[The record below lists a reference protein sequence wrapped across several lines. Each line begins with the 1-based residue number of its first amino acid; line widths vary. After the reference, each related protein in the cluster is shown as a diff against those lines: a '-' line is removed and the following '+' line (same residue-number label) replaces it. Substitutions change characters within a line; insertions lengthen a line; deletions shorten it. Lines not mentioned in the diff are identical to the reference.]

1 MREGHRPQVPLITAA
16 VLAYAAGLL
25 AGYGGAIVWTGAAIA
40 LVVAH
45 GATGRDRALVAV
57 VAVAGC
63 LTAYSGHEAAQSCE
77 SALLRAQAWRVT
89 LRADAFPGGFVPA
102 QHACGVRVSLS
113 IADGRAP
120 NGATVEVAGTATRG
134 KGSILIADASIR
146 QVGPPGRLVR
156 WRSGIGRSIDQRFGD
171 QAPLARALLIADMR
185 ELSPTLRDRWSAA
198 GLSHMLS
205 VSGLHV
211 GLIAV
216 AVSLI
221 AQIAGLGR
229 NASGAVVVSLTAI
242 YVLVIGAPLPAVRAA
257 TMLGVSSLSA
267 AIQRP
272 TSAWAVLAVS
282 ALLPLLDP
290 VSVLDI
296 GFQLSMAGM
305 VALVASGA
313 LVKRWEWLSVGG
325 WKGTLYRSLVAS
337 TAATILTAPLGAAV
351 FGRISLVAPIS
362 NLVAV
367 PVMAVLQPML
377 FLAMVLLP
385 FQAAAQFVADACRP
399 LMAVL
404 DVIAMH
410 AATLPGASLAVLADS
425 TSIALSYAAAAAFVV
440 AAVSRFPGQA
450 MLCGCACIAII
461 VWRPV
466 LPARGGM
473 TEIHMIDVGQGD
485 AIALRTA
492 RGRWVLFDAGRDWTG
507 GDAGKRDVVP
517 YLAARGGPLDGF
529 VLSHPHSDHVGGAAS
544 AITALGPRWYVDP
557 AFAGTSGSYRSSLLA
572 ARQRGARW
580 TRVHPGDSL
589 IVDEVVITWL
599 APDSAWAETLHDPND
614 ASTVARIRVGEFTM
628 LMTGDTET
636 AGERWLLANQQKRL
650 DVDVL
655 KVAHHGSNTS
665 STDEFLDAVSP
676 RLALV
681 SVGTGNV
688 YRHPSPSVL
697 EALARRRAIT
707 LRTDLHGSIVVRTD
721 GHVIEVEARG
731 QRFALKP

>member
-1 MREGHRPQVPLITAA
+1 MPLVTAA
-16 VLAYAAGLL
+16 VLAYASGLL
-25 AGYGGAIVWTGAAIA
+25 LGFGVPAVWALTAIG
-40 LVVAH
+40 LVLFQA
-45 GATGRDRALVAV
+45 ATGRDRALLAV
-57 VAVAGC
+57 VAGAGY
-63 LTAYSGHEAAQSCE
+63 LTASSGRTAAAACEAE
-77 SALLRAQAWRVT
+77 LLRNGVGRVR
-89 LRADAFPGGFVPA
+89 LNADAFPGAFVPA
-102 QHACGVRVSLS
+102 EHECGVRVSLS
-113 IADGRAP
+113 VAEGRAP
-120 NGATVEVAGTATRG
+120 NGAVVATEGETVRG
-134 KGSILIADASIR
+134 KGALLVTDARIR
-146 QVGPPGRLVR
+146 QVDPPGPLVR
-156 WRSGIGRSIDQRFGD
+156 WRSMIGRSIDARFGED
-171 QAPLARALLIADMR
+171 APLARALLIADMR

-216 AVSLI
+216 AVSLV

-229 NASGAVVVSLTAI
+229 NASGIVVVSLTAI

-272 TSAWAVLAVS
+272 TSGWSVLAVS
-282 ALLPLLDP
+282 ALIPLLDP

-367 PVMAVLQPML
+367 PIMGVLQPML

-385 FQAAAQFVADACRP
+385 LQTAAQFVADACAP

-410 AATLPGASLAVLADS
+410 SATLPGAALTVLADD
-425 TSIALSYAAAAAFVV
+425 TSIALAYAAAAAFVV
-440 AAVSRFPGQA
+440 AAVSRFPGRA
-450 MLCGCACIAII
+450 MLCGAACVSTI

-466 LPARGGM
+466 LPGPGGM

-485 AIALRTA
+485 ALALRTT
-492 RGRWVLFDAGRDWTG
+492 RGRWVLFDAGRNWTG

-517 YLAARGGPLDGF
+517 YISARGGRLDGF

-544 AITALGPRWYVDP
+544 AIKSLAPRWYVDP
-557 AFAGTSGSYRSSLLA
+557 AFAGTSGSYKASLLA
-572 ARQRGARW
+572 AQQRGARW
-580 TRVHPGDSL
+580 HRVQPGDSVV
-589 IVDEVVITWL
+589 IDEAVITWL
-599 APDSAWAETLHDPND
+599 APDSAWASSLNDPND

-628 LMTGDTET
+628 LMTGDAE
-636 AGERWLLANQQKRL
+636 APEERWLLTRQREAL
-650 DVDVL
+650 DADVL

-665 STDEFLDAVSP
+665 STDEFLDAVTP

-697 EALARRRAIT
+697 ESLTRRGVVTMRT
-707 LRTDLHGSIVVRTD
+707 DLNGSVVLRTDGQT
-721 GHVIEVEARG
+721 IEVESRG

>member
-1 MREGHRPQVPLITAA
+1 MPLITAA

-25 AGYGGAIVWTGAAIA
+25 TGFGGAVPWSLAALV

-45 GATGRDRALVAV
+45 TATTRDRLVIALVG
-57 VAVAGC
+57 VAGG
-63 LTAYSGHEAAQSCE
+63 LTAYSGRQAATRCE
-77 SALLRAQAWRVT
+77 SALLAASVWQVR
-89 LRADAFPGGFVPA
+89 LDADAFPGGFVPA
-102 QHACGVRVSLS
+102 RHQCGVRVSLS
-113 IADGRAP
+113 IVEGRAP
-120 NGATVEVAGTATRG
+120 NGAVIEARGSATRG
-134 KGSILIADASIR
+134 KNAILITDAVIR
-146 QVGPPGRLVR
+146 EVAHPGVLVR
-156 WRSGIGRSIDQRFGD
+156 WRSGIGRSIDRYFGES
-171 QAPLARALLIADMR
+171 APLARALLIADMR
-185 ELSPTLRDRWSAA
+185 ELSPTMRDRWSAA

-216 AVSLI
+216 AVSLV
-221 AQIAGLGR
+221 AQVVGLGR
-229 NASGAVVVSLTAI
+229 SASGLVVVSLTAS
-242 YVLVIGAPLPAVRAA
+242 YGLVIGAPLPAVRAA
-257 TMLGVSSLSA
+257 TMLGVSSFSA

-337 TAATILTAPLGAAV
+337 TAATVLTAPLGAAV

-367 PVMAVLQPML
+367 PVMAVVQPML

-385 FQAAAQFVADACRP
+385 FHAAAQFVADACRP
-399 LMAVL
+399 LMTVL
-404 DVIAMH
+404 DAIAAH
-410 AATLPGASLAVLADS
+410 AATLPGASLQVLADS

-440 AAVSRFPGQA
+440 AAVSRIPGRA
-450 MLCGCACIAII
+450 MLCGAAGVSLIA
-461 VWRPV
+461 WRPI

-517 YLAARGGPLDGF
+517 YIAARGGALDGF

-544 AITALGPRWYVDP
+544 SIRALAPRWYVDP

-580 TRVHPGDSL
+580 SRVHPGDSL
-589 IVDEVVITWL
+589 MIDEAVITWL
-599 APDSAWAETLHDPND
+599 APDSVWAEALKDPND

-628 LMTGDTET
+628 LMTGDSE
-636 AGERWLLANQQKRL
+636 APEERWLIANQLAHL
-650 DVDVL
+650 DVVVL

-665 STDEFLDAVSP
+665 STEEFLDAVTP

-688 YRHPSPSVL
+688 YHHPSPSIM
-697 EALARRRAIT
+697 ESLARRRVVT
-707 LRTDLHGSIVVRTD
+707 MRTDLHGSIVVRTD
-721 GHVIEVEARG
+721 GLTVEVEARG
-731 QRFALKP
+731 ERFALKP